1 MSIRIERVLAP
12 NPGPF
17 TGPGTNTW
25 LLESSGEMVVI
36 DPGPLSDEHLAAVVA
51 AIGPRSVA
59 SVLVTHSHSDHAPL
73 ANPLGR
79 ELGVPVHGYSPG
91 PGFDPDLRLLEGSL
105 ISVGETTIEVLH
117 TPGHSDDHLCFLTGR
132 ILFTGDHIMG
142 GSSVMVEDMAR
153 YMSSLDRLEHLELE
167 RLYPGHGSEIDE
179 PQQVISWYRAHRK
192 QREQEVLAA
201 YKGGARDVASIVGVI
216 YRELD
221 PSLHPLAAMSVA
233 AHLRKLEEEKRL
245 PHAT

>member
-1 MSIRIERVLAP
+1 MSIQIERVLAP

-36 DPGPLSDEHLAAVVA
+36 DPGPLSDRHFAAVVA
-51 AIGPRSVA
+51 ALGQRSVA

-91 PGFDPDLRLLEGSL
+91 PGFDPDLRLSEGSL
-105 ISVGETTIEVLH
+105 ISVGETTLQVLH

-179 PQQVISWYRAHRK
+179 PQQVISWYLAHRK

-201 YKGGARDVASIVGVI
+201 YQGGARDVASIVEVI
-216 YRELD
+216 YREVD

-233 AHLRKLEEEKRL
+233 AHLRKLEEEERL
-245 PHAT
+245 PHAQ